1 MVRCKTKDGG
11 ENGMNWDDIFKTVR
25 QNDDMEDRGKTCALC
40 GKPYGKF
47 GNNGRPLIDGRVC
60 DDCNKFVVLY
70 RLKLVRDKEKATK
83 MPKMRGAQFGGKPDD
98 RASPEF
104 FDSSW
109 QNKLREKER

>member
-1 MVRCKTKDGG
+1 MT
-11 ENGMNWDDIFKTVR
+11 WDDIFKTVR

-40 GKPYGKF
+40 GKPYKGF
-47 GNNGRPLIDGRVC
+47 GNNGKPLIDGRVC

-83 MPKMRGAQFGGKPDD
+83 MPKMRKFKFAGIPET
-98 RASPEF
+98 RPSPEF